1 MHSRHFQPL
10 VQAAVCAVLFQQLLF
25 TPPATWALRTSS
37 GSSPGRNRTPIYIAG
52 FFPFSDT
59 FNDMLVNSTEIAID
73 HVNEF
78 EDLLTDYELRMVWNW
93 TQVEDDVSA
102 APFLKVFYDFIY
114 NNPQFLMTWGPV
126 YSRVGEVL
134 NEVVR
139 RYNLVQVCIAQF
151 VSDERHLE
159 KYPLT
164 VQIYPSSGVFNPA
177 RIVLLKQMG
186 WKKAAIIFQN
196 YNLFRAGMEE
206 LDRLLKENGLIT
218 TTLEAITGSDPSA
231 NVDNLQKHD
240 ARIIFGSFYQ
250 EMATRVF
257 CEAYRKGYYGP
268 KYVWILLGWY
278 SPVRWWVQEIEKF
291 KASGV
296 DICTVEEVEKVV
308 MGSLSIRGFEI
319 QQDMSLINFNGV
331 RPLEKHLGYYAFLQ
345 DQLLTAGACDS
356 YGYDQIVTIALALNA
371 SIQTLAQ
378 MDPPRRLEDFTYGD
392 AEMAQVFR
400 EHTRSVDFVGLTGR
414 VAFDEYGARESD
426 AVVQQIRDV
435 PGTIKQIFTYD
446 GSTENVKPISEFVWE
461 GGFRP
466 VDGPTFTKTHLQIE
480 QSIKIV
486 VFVLSGLGMALSLV
500 FLSCNT
506 YFKNRSAI
514 KISSPQL
521 NNMIALGSI
530 LLYASTFLFA
540 LKMEVKQ
547 GDFNGRIYCQLSS
560 AALCIGLSLA
570 FGALFMKTYRIHH
583 IYTSAMKVRKVRATI
598 TDSKLMT
605 SIGFFVLL
613 DVLIFVAWILVDPI
627 HIQTVELDPVL
638 RDEQTEEYEVPTLSY
653 CTSDRELYF
662 AIAIFAYKGALLI
675 FGIFLAWSTRNVRIS
690 QLNDSKH
697 IALSV
702 YAVGLTCVLT
712 VPVAYFSH
720 ARGEINFVFAF
731 VSGALFVANTVMLCL
746 VFIPKFISL
755 KTTEGA
761 RINTFMPS
769 SNFTI
774 SQDKQANISRL
785 KQLLEEKNAH
795 LEALMKQLQKLASAE
810 LVP

>member
-1 MHSRHFQPL
+1 MHSHGFQTF
-10 VQAAVCAVLFQQLLF
+10 VQVAVCALLFQHLGLS
-25 TPPATWALRTSS
+25 PPAAWALRTASEWPS
-37 GSSPGRNRTPIYIAG
+37 RNKTPIYIAG
-52 FFPFSDT
+52 FFPFSDY

-78 EDLLTDYELRMVWNW
+78 QDLLADYELRMIWNW
-93 TQVEDDVSA
+93 TQVEGENSA
-102 APFLKVFYDFIY
+102 APSLKVIYDFIY
-114 NNPQFLMTWGPV
+114 NQPQFLMTWGPV

-134 NEVVR
+134 NEVIR

-151 VSDERHLE
+151 VSNERHLE

-177 RIVLLKQMG
+177 RIVLMKQMG
-186 WKKAAIIFQN
+186 WKRAAIIFEN
-196 YNLFRAGMEE
+196 YDLFRAEMEE
-206 LDRLLKENGLIT
+206 LDKLLQDHGLTT

-231 NVDNLQKHD
+231 NVQNLKKHD

-278 SPVRWWVQEIEKF
+278 SPVRWWVQEIDKF
-291 KASGV
+291 VKNGE
-296 DICTVEEVEKVV
+296 DICTAEEVEKVV
-308 MGSLSIRGFEI
+308 VGSLSIRGFEI
-319 QQDMSLINFNGV
+319 QTDMSKINFNGV
-331 RPLEKHLGYYAFLQ
+331 RPLEKHLDFYADLQ

-356 YGYDQIVTIALALNA
+356 YGYDQIITIALALNA
-371 SIQTLAQ
+371 SIQALAE
-378 MDPPRRLEDFTYGD
+378 MDPPRRLEDFTYED
-392 AEMAQVFR
+392 TAMSSVFL
-400 EHTRSVDFVGLTGR
+400 EKTRSVDFVGLTGR

-426 AVVQQIRDV
+426 AVVQQMQDV
-435 PGTIKQIFTYD
+435 GSNKQVFKYD
-446 GSTENVKPISEFVWE
+446 GLTEKVTQISEFIWA
-461 GGFRP
+461 GGFKP
-466 VDGPTFTKTHLQIE
+466 VDGPTYSKTQLRIQE
-480 QSIKIV
+480 SIKIV
-486 VFVLSGLGMALSLV
+486 VFVLSGLGMALSIV
-500 FLSCNT
+500 FLGINT
-506 YFKNRSAI
+506 RFKNRSAI

-521 NNMIALGSI
+521 NNMIALGSM
-530 LLYASTFLFA
+530 LLYASTFLLA
-540 LKMEVKQ
+540 LKIEVKE

-605 SIGFFVLL
+605 SIGLFVLL
-613 DVLIFVAWILVDPI
+613 DALIFVTWILVDPI
-627 HIQTVELDPVL
+627 HVETIQLSPVL
-638 RDEQTEEYEVPTLSY
+638 RDERTEKYDVPTMSY
-653 CTSDRELYF
+653 CTSAKELYF

-702 YAVGLTCVLT
+702 YTVGLTCVLT
-712 VPVAYFSH
+712 VPVAYFSQ
-720 ARGEINFVFAF
+720 ARGDINFVFAF
-731 VSGALFVANTVMLCL
+731 VCGALFVANTIVLCL

-774 SQDKQANISRL
+774 SQDKQATISRL
-785 KQLLEEKNAH
+785 RQLLEEKNTR
-795 LEALMKQLQKLASAE
+795 LETLLHQLEKLVNTE